1 MAVYPGTKPPR
12 REFPK
17 TNDHDGD
24 DDGTRLRQSPGTKC
38 IKCDDDLSFTRG
50 DVSDV
55 GKAPT
60 SRVYT
65 RDYKKVGR
73 EPDDVDLV
81 SPALGKAVFRI

>member
-1 MAVYPGTKPPR
+1 MTDVNYPK
-12 REFPK
+12 
-17 TNDHDGD
+17 DADGD
-24 DDGTRLRQSPGTKC
+24 TKLEFSPGCKC
-38 IKCDDDLSFTRG
+38 IKEQNDLSFTRG
-50 DVSDV
+50 DVSDI